1 MDPNQRDLCPVS
13 HNQSAFISFTTR
25 FINLQSGQARKN
37 KIEATKKRQFDTETR
52 EIEKINLSEWPRR
65 CSLRTNIAGRKKI
78 PEQQLFSIISAFMT
92 SIVVIGRSV
101 GFGSL
106 QSFAAEPSNRKT
118 ASPHENAI
126 KRRHRRA
133 IIVSRLKEL
142 LRELENDFSAS
153 HFLSAPTALPVSTGT
168 EIGLPTAR
176 HRITS
181 IFYTQMTR
189 AFCATVALCLASSNR
204 RNSAGTSDQSA
215 MHHVQTLP
223 LKIFS

>member
-1 MDPNQRDLCPVS
+1 M
-13 HNQSAFISFTTR
+13 
-25 FINLQSGQARKN
+25 
-37 KIEATKKRQFDTETR
+37 
-52 EIEKINLSEWPRR
+52 
-65 CSLRTNIAGRKKI
+65 RTNVAGRKKI

-101 GFGSL
+101 GFGSS

-118 ASPHENAI
+118 TSPHENAI
-126 KRRHRRA
+126 KRRHRRV

-153 HFLSAPTALPVSTGT
+153 HFLSQRRLRLFDSVSSVTRT

-189 AFCATVALCLASSNR
+189 RFLRDR
-204 RNSAGTSDQSA
+204 RA
-215 MHHVQTLP
+215 MFGQLEPTKFGWNV
-223 LKIFS
+223 